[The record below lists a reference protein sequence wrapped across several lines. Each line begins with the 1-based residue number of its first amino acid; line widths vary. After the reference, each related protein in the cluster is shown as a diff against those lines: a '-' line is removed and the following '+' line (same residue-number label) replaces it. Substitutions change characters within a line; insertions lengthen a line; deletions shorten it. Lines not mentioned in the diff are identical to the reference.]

1 MEQTPNGAEV
11 NNSEIVIEEIEHFDT
26 DEVMA
31 PANSRCQ

>member
-1 MEQTPNGAEV
+1 MELTPNGAELS
-11 NNSEIVIEEIEHFDT
+11 NSEIVVEDIEHFDT